1 MPQSNDLTQSNALL
15 SDANHPRVVGF
26 QLKMRQD
33 FQPAAFGKL
42 RCAEATQGMNRI
54 AGRNQLRSSTHP
66 HSHKGGLR
74 TVAVFEALKGVVA
87 LASAY
92 FLIIMI
98 RRDVDF
104 EDAAEHILFSL
115 HISPNHH
122 WTREFLHAADKI
134 SDTSIAMIAS
144 IAITYAALRFAEGYG
159 LWRQRAW
166 AEWLA
171 IISGCAYLPYEIYK
185 VIRRP
190 NQLHWAIL
198 GINILVVLY
207 IGWVRWDE
215 IKAARLRA
223 APQEASS

>member
-1 MPQSNDLTQSNALL
+1 MKQNCET
-15 SDANHPRVVGF
+15 RVF
-26 QLKMRQD
+26 D
-33 FQPAAFGKL
+33 KL
-42 RCAEATQGMNRI
+42 RCAGAVIEVTENMNSKVTQGHRRTRR
-54 AGRNQLRSSTHP
+54 G

-74 TVAVFEALKGVVA
+74 TVAVFEAFKGAIA

-92 FLIIMI
+92 FLIVMI
-98 RRDVDF
+98 QRDVDF

-115 HISPNHH
+115 HISPSHH
-122 WTREFLHAADKI
+122 WTQEFLHAANKM
-134 SDTSIAMIAS
+134 SDINVVMIAA
-144 IAITYAALRFAEGYG
+144 IAITYAVLRFAEGYG

-171 IISGCAYLPYEIYK
+171 IVSGCIYLPFEIYK

-207 IGWVRWDE
+207 ICWVRWDE
-215 IKAARLRA
+215 IKAARA
-223 APQEASS
+223 TPATEGG

>member
-1 MPQSNDLTQSNALL
+1 VKQNCET
-15 SDANHPRVVGF
+15 RVF
-26 QLKMRQD
+26 D
-33 FQPAAFGKL
+33 KL
-42 RCAEATQGMNRI
+42 RCAGAVIEVTEDMNSKVTQGHRRTRR
-54 AGRNQLRSSTHP
+54 G

-74 TVAVFEALKGVVA
+74 TVAVFEAFKGAIA

-92 FLIIMI
+92 VLIVMI

-115 HISPNHH
+115 HINPSHH
-122 WTREFLHAADKI
+122 WTQEFLHAANKM
-134 SDTSIAMIAS
+134 SDINVVMVAA
-144 IAITYAALRFAEGYG
+144 IAITYAVLRFAEGYG

-171 IISGCAYLPYEIYK
+171 IVSGCAYLPFEIYK

-207 IGWVRWDE
+207 ICWVRWDE
-215 IKAARLRA
+215 IKAARA
-223 APQEASS
+223 TPATEGG